1 MEEKLSLN
9 VDYFIENLKY
19 QRQLS
24 DHTVLNY
31 AVDLKQF
38 LTYLEKQ
45 EVKEPGEIKREHV
58 RAYVRDMMGFG
69 YSRSSVAR
77 KLSSIKSWASFMT
90 RNGTVPKDP
99 ASGVRGPKLPSNLPR
114 ALSREDVNRML
125 EEGVRKNRNFR
136 RDRAILE
143 LLYGSGLR
151 IGELSVLKWEDADL
165 EERWLRISGKGSKE
179 RIVPIGS
186 FAVKALEDLKI
197 ENRERSIFVFSG
209 GEKGHIS
216 ERTVNRVVKRAAQ
229 QVGLSGVTPHMLRHS
244 FATHMLE
251 GGASL
256 RVLQDLL
263 GHESM
268 LTTQRYL
275 TVTAEHLKKN
285 YRKIHPMADEGDV

>member
-19 QRQLS
+19 QRQFS

-38 LTYLEKQ
+38 LAYLEKQ
-45 EVKEPGEIKREHV
+45 EVAEPGEIKREHV

-77 KLSSIKSWASFMT
+77 KLSSIRGWTSFMA
-90 RNGTVPKDP
+90 RRGAISRDP
-99 ASGVRGPKLPSNLPR
+99 AAGVRGPKLPSNLPR
-114 ALSREDVNRML
+114 ALSREDVTRMI
-125 EEGVRKNRNFR
+125 EEGVRKNRNFS
-136 RDRAILE
+136 RDKAILE

-151 IGELSVLKWEDADL
+151 IGELSVMKWEDLDL
-165 EERWLRISGKGSKE
+165 AERWLRITGKGSKE
-179 RIVPIGS
+179 RIVPLGTY
-186 FAVKALEDLKI
+186 AVRALKDLKAG
-197 ENRERSIFVFSG
+197 ERKGSIYVFPG
-209 GEKGHIS
+209 GEEGHIS

-229 QVGLSGVTPHMLRHS
+229 QAGLSGVTPHMLRHS

-275 TVTAEHLKKN
+275 TVTAEHLKNN
-285 YRKIHPMADEGDV
+285 YRKIHPMANEGDV